1 MKPSDFVS
9 TSGQKQD
16 MSQSLLQTEMTDAVN
31 SGIVDRADK
40 SEKSLKS
47 GLYTVGKRA
56 STGGAASAAL
66 SAVTKGRNGK
76 TGSPIGSDGT
86 SGASSPKR
94 KAGKA
99 SAAALA
105 HRAVHSTLEGSELE
119 GADDL
124 YNSGKGTYRA
134 GRAIGRRILGK
145 ADSIGIKSSLKGAG
159 KATARGAVG
168 NTLQGSELEGADSV
182 YDGARAGYRVVRGV
196 RKRLAGN
203 DALSS
208 GKSLG
213 KLSEKKS
220 AKKFANTVEAKRKA
234 QAASY
239 FKKNV
244 YTSAE
249 NARHAAS
256 TAKKGIRVFTGG
268 GKSLLGAA
276 SSVAA
281 PALLIV
287 LGFLLGIFLLAS
299 VFGGGAAGAKN
310 SQENTP
316 SLGSLTG
323 IQLEVAQALYD
334 AGLAAPQIA
343 AVMGNISGESGWDPT
358 AEYHGA
364 SGEYGFGLFQFT
376 DAPAQTVYNYTA
388 FANWCSAN
396 GKDKNSAAVQTEYF
410 MTRLPLSWS
419 TGLHRSGYYHSAAPQ
434 YSGMD
439 ASYEA
444 WLSTSDVGFATYC
457 FMACYER
464 PAAWAAKD
472 SFPNTRLPNAQ
483 SFYEQLTN
491 GGGQDY
497 NASDATQRAIVD
509 AARRT
514 PSPGAGYCAA
524 WVSNVYEN
532 AGLPRPGGNACCQY
546 LSFCTSSDR
555 SQLKVG
561 MVVGVQRSPT
571 SNSNWCNGHLGY
583 GHVAIYIGD
592 GKVMENIGHVATTDL
607 DDWISYNGQ
616 LSQPRWGFPP
626 GVH

>member
-31 SGIVDRADK
+31 TGIVDRADK

-47 GLYTVGKRA
+47 GLYSVGKKT

-66 SAVTKGRNGK
+66 AAVTSRRKGKVDADGK
-76 TGSPIGSDGT
+76 AGAAASALA
-86 SGASSPKR
+86 SGATHKLLEGSELEGVDDAYHTVKGASRAAKAIGN
-94 KAGKA
+94 KLSGKGSLNLKGSLKFAGKA
-99 SAAALA
+99 AG
-105 HRAVHSTLEGSELE
+105 RGAVNNALEGSELE
-119 GADDL
+119 GADTFYDV
-124 YNSGKGTYRA
+124 
-134 GRAIGRRILGK
+134 
-145 ADSIGIKSSLKGAG
+145 G
-159 KATARGAVG
+159 KATYH
-168 NTLQGSELEGADSV
+168 T
-182 YDGARAGYRVVRGV
+182 VRGIK
-196 RKRLAGN
+196 KRLSGK

-208 GKSLG
+208 EKSLG

-220 AKKFANTVEAKRKA
+220 AKKNANTIEAKRKA
-234 QAASY
+234 QASAY
-239 FKKNV
+239 FKREV
-244 YTSAE
+244 Y
-249 NARHAAS
+249 S
-256 TAKKGIRVFTGG
+256 TAEKAKTAATAAKGSVSVIRGAVQG
-268 GKSLLGAA
+268 LMAPLGA
-276 SSVAA
+276 VAA
-281 PALLIV
+281 PVLGIIIVFVLAIV
-287 LGFLLGIFLLAS
+287 LITTAISGGDEDS
-299 VFGGGAAGAKN
+299 SNFGNLSGV
-310 SQENTP
+310 
-316 SLGSLTG
+316 
-323 IQLEVAQALYD
+323 QLEVAQALSD
-334 AGLAAPQIA
+334 AGLGNPQIA
-343 AVMGNISGESGWDPT
+343 AVMGNISGESGWNPT

-364 SGEYGFGLFQFT
+364 DGEYGFGLFQFT
-376 DAPAQTVYNYTA
+376 DAPAQNVYNYTV

-396 GKDKNSAAVQTEYF
+396 NKDKNSAAVQTEYF
-410 MTRLPLSWS
+410 MTRLPTSWN
-419 TGLHRSGYYHSAAPQ
+419 TALHRAGYYYSAAPQ

-472 SFPNTRLPNAQ
+472 SFSNTRLPAAQ
-483 SFYEQLTN
+483 SFYEQLTS

-497 NASDATQRAIVD
+497 NASDATQKAIVD
-509 AARRT
+509 AAKRT

-546 LSFCTSSDR
+546 LSFCTSTDR

-561 MVVGVQRSPT
+561 MVIGVQRSPT
-571 SNSNWCNGHLGY
+571 SNSNWCGGHLGY
-583 GHVAIYIGD
+583 GHVGIYIGD
-592 GKVMENIGHVATTDL
+592 GKVMENVGHIATTDL
-607 DDWISYNGQ
+607 DSWIAYNGQ